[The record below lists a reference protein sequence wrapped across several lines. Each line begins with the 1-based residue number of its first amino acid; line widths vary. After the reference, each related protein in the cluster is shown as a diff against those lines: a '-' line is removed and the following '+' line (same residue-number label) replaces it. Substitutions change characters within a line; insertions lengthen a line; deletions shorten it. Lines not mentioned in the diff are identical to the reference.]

1 MHAMSVSAS
10 KGIKQGRPSAP
21 HPHEG
26 TRTRELY
33 DFFKANE
40 GVPLKLT
47 SSRKDRAKIAAL
59 QDVYGLDIRCLWHGT
74 WVLAGEWFG
83 SRYVDYIAQ
92 RITERSRD

>member
-1 MHAMSVSAS
+1 MHATSVSAF
-10 KGIKQGRPSAP
+10 KGVKQGRPRAE

-47 SSRKDRAKIAAL
+47 ISRNDRAKITAL
-59 QDVYGLDIRCLWHGT
+59 QDVYGLDIRCVRYGT